1 MDRHLLLLLLYSIT
15 NTRRNKH
22 HLITAK
28 RTATEFK
35 QTDILQD
42 ILLHL
47 WGFLC
52 VRDAGRRVTKSLRD
66 FLGYSKQ
73 SEDLWWC
80 LGMLTLNGMMKK
92 YFMQFL
98 MLLNFLF
105 TAARLF
111 YDLMPSRNCNKAQ
124 KFGMGFLGGVNFW
137 SRDFCGFC

>member
-1 MDRHLLLLLLYSIT
+1 M
-15 NTRRNKH
+15 
-22 HLITAK
+22 
-28 RTATEFK
+28 
-35 QTDILQD
+35 
-42 ILLHL
+42 HL

-52 VRDAGRRVTKSLRD
+52 VRDAGRRVTKSLRV

-111 YDLMPSRNCNKAQ
+111 YDLMPSRNYKVYVQNRKC
-124 KFGMGFLGGVNFW
+124 FSICRSMHSVNNA
-137 SRDFCGFC
+137 SNCIILVYRRTNLSSPRQIIRNQNSYHPTCHGELSKRHFCTHK